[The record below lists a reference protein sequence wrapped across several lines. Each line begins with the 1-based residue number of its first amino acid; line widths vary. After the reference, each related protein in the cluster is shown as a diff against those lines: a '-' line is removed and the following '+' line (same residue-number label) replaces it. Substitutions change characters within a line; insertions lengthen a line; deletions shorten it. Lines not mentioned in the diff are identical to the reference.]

1 LLLNK
6 QIEETINNTIY
17 VDGHEFYDL
26 KETIPAIKSL
36 ISQAVQEALLKRENE
51 LAKVILIDIANDE
64 RNIFS
69 PEKTVWDIKKR
80 CEELMI
86 RNKEEK

>member
-1 LLLNK
+1 MNA
-6 QIEETINNTIY
+6 E
-17 VDGHEFYDL
+17 
-26 KETIPAIKSL
+26 
-36 ISQAVQEALLKRENE
+36 E

-80 CEELMI
+80 CEAILLTPS
-86 RNKEEK
+86 NKGGK